1 MGKFCMYG
9 DRDVCNLYPA
19 VRFCCKAES
28 VNELSLLKIKKY
40 REDYR
45 NWFTICTIYNVKIVP
60 SRSQRGMKK

>member
-1 MGKFCMYG
+1 MYG

-28 VNELSLLKIKKY
+28 VNELSLIKIKKY

-45 NWFTICTIYNVKIVP
+45 QLVYQLYKLYHLCNL
-60 SRSQRGMKK
+60 